1 MSDAQEAAP
10 TPQPRERHQ
19 AKKSNGPAL
28 TGFLSALSGVLV
40 AFIPLVYLAM
50 NSPLGGPN
58 TPTLIFYS
66 AWGLGVVG
74 LILGVTGMKK
84 VASGGSGKGLA
95 VAAVS
100 LAVAALVLSTVIT
113 LLVILI

>member
-10 TPQPRERHQ
+10 TPQSRDRHQ
-19 AKKSNGPAL
+19 SKKSNGPAL
-28 TGFLSALSGVLV
+28 TGFLCALSGVLA

-50 NSPLGGPN
+50 NSPLRGP

-74 LILGVTGMKK
+74 LILGVTGLQRA
-84 VASGGSGKGLA
+84 ASSGSGKGLA
-95 VAAVS
+95 VAAVT

-113 LLVILI
+113 SLVILM